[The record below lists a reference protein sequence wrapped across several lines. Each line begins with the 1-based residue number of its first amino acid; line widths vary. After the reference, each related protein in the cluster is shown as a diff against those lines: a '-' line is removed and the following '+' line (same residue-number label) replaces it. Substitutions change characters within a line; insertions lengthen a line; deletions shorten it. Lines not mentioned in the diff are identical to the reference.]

1 MSLTSKALSLAYR
14 RSTIAAAMLA
24 LLVLAVLASGGRD
37 AQPGPS
43 HAAGANAEPGMT
55 GNWNFERG
63 NLTGWHTR
71 SRGSGSWYAYS
82 DGTKPPNLAE
92 SDPDVPFDVPQ
103 PPEGCYAAVTDMTAP
118 GARILYR
125 DVKLDGATKLKF
137 TLYYDSA
144 SEFSSTAN
152 LEFAGREANQQFRVE
167 VMDPAAPADS
177 TAPKHILACFRPRP
191 AIRRSSLRE

>member
-1 MSLTSKALSLAYR
+1 M
-14 RSTIAAAMLA
+14 
-24 LLVLAVLASGGRD
+24 
-37 AQPGPS
+37 
-43 HAAGANAEPGMT
+43 
-55 GNWNFERG
+55 
-63 NLTGWHTR
+63 
-71 SRGSGSWYAYS
+71 
-82 DGTKPPNLAE
+82 
-92 SDPDVPFDVPQ
+92 PQ